1 MDIGMIDNE
10 KTRGLTPKKGY
21 ALKSKDGE
29 LLSDHEVF
37 LGKFSKPSD
46 FEEITIDEYN
56 TLLKEQEEKENADRH
71 EIE

>member
-1 MDIGMIDNE
+1 MIYNE
-10 KTRGLTPKKGY
+10 KTRGLSPKKGY

-37 LGKFSKPSD
+37 LGKFSKQSD
-46 FEEITIDEYN
+46 FVEITLDEYN
-56 TLLKEQEEKENADRH
+56 ALLKEREEKENADRH

>member
-1 MDIGMIDNE
+1 MIYNE

-29 LLSDHEVF
+29 LLSNHEIF
-37 LGKFSKPSD
+37 IGKFSKPSD
-46 FEEITIDEYN
+46 FEEIAMEEYN
-56 TLLKEQEEKENADRH
+56 ALLKEREDKANADRH

>member
-1 MDIGMIDNE
+1 MDIGMIYNE

-21 ALKSKDGE
+21 ALKSLDGE
-29 LLSDHEVF
+29 LLSEHEIF

-46 FEEITIDEYN
+46 FEEITLEEYAR
-56 TLLKEQEEKENADRH
+56 LIKEQEEKANADRH

>member
-1 MDIGMIDNE
+1 MIYNE
-10 KTRGLTPKKGY
+10 KTRGISPKKGY

-29 LLSDHEVF
+29 LISEHEIF

-46 FEEITIDEYN
+46 FEEITLEEYAR
-56 TLLKEQEEKENADRH
+56 LIKEQEEKANADRH

>member
-1 MDIGMIDNE
+1 MIYNE

-29 LLSDHEVF
+29 LLSDHEIF
-37 LGKFSKPSD
+37 IGKFSNPSD
-46 FEEITIDEYN
+46 FEEITLEEYN
-56 TLLKEQEEKENADRH
+56 ALLKEREEKENAYRH

>member
-1 MDIGMIDNE
+1 MIYNE
-10 KTRGLTPKKGY
+10 KTRGLSPKKGY
-21 ALKSKDGE
+21 ALKSMDGE

-37 LGKFSKPSD
+37 LGKFSKQSD

-56 TLLKEQEEKENADRH
+56 ALLKEREEKENADRH

>member
-1 MDIGMIDNE
+1 MIYNE

-21 ALKSKDGE
+21 ALKSRDGE
-29 LLSDHEVF
+29 LLSDHEIF
-37 LGKFSKPSD
+37 IGKFSKPSD

-56 TLLKEQEEKENADRH
+56 ALLKEREENENADRH

>member
-1 MDIGMIDNE
+1 MIYSEN
-10 KTRGLTPKKGY
+10 TRGLSPKKGY

-46 FEEITIDEYN
+46 FEEITLEEYN
-56 TLLKEQEEKENADRH
+56 ALLKEREEKENADRH

>member
-1 MDIGMIDNE
+1 MIYNE
-10 KTRGLTPKKGY
+10 KTSGLSPKKGY

-29 LLSDHEVF
+29 LLSDHEIF

-56 TLLKEQEEKENADRH
+56 ALLKKQEEKENADRH

>member
-1 MDIGMIDNE
+1 MIYNE
-10 KTRGLTPKKGY
+10 KTRGLSPKKGY

-29 LLSDHEVF
+29 LLSDHEIF

-56 TLLKEQEEKENADRH
+56 TLLKEQEEKANANRH
-71 EIE
+71 

>member
-1 MDIGMIDNE
+1 MIYNE

-29 LLSDHEVF
+29 LLSDHEIF
-37 LGKFSKPSD
+37 IGKFSKPRD
-46 FEEITIDEYN
+46 FEEITLEEYN
-56 TLLKEQEEKENADRH
+56 ALLKEQEEKANADRH

>member
-1 MDIGMIDNE
+1 MDIGMIYSE

-46 FEEITIDEYN
+46 YEEITIYEYN
-56 TLLKEQEEKENADRH
+56 ALLKEREEKENADRH

>member
-1 MDIGMIDNE
+1 MIYNE
-10 KTRGLTPKKGY
+10 KTRALAPKKGY

-29 LLSDHEVF
+29 LLSDHEIF

-46 FEEITIDEYN
+46 FGEITMEEYN
-56 TLLKEQEEKENADRH
+56 ALLKEQEEKENANRH

>member
-1 MDIGMIDNE
+1 MIYNE
-10 KTRGLTPKKGY
+10 NTRGLTPKKGY

-46 FEEITIDEYN
+46 FEEITLDEYN
-56 TLLKEQEEKENADRH
+56 AILKELEEKENADRH
-71 EIE
+71 

>member
-1 MDIGMIDNE
+1 MDIGMIYNE

-21 ALKSKDGE
+21 ALKSKNGE

-46 FEEITIDEYN
+46 FSEITIDEYN
-56 TLLKEQEEKENADRH
+56 ALLKEREEKENADRH

>member
-1 MDIGMIDNE
+1 MIYNE

-46 FEEITIDEYN
+46 FKEITLDEYN
-56 TLLKEQEEKENADRH
+56 ALLKEREEKENADGH

>member
-1 MDIGMIDNE
+1 MDIGMIYNE

-29 LLSDHEVF
+29 LLSDHEIF

-46 FEEITIDEYN
+46 FVEITWDE
-56 TLLKEQEEKENADRH
+56 
-71 EIE
+71 

>member
-1 MDIGMIDNE
+1 MIYNE

-29 LLSDHEVF
+29 LLSNHEIF
-37 LGKFSKPSD
+37 IGKFSKPSD
-46 FEEITIDEYN
+46 FEEITLEEYN
-56 TLLKEQEEKENADRH
+56 TLLKEREEKENADGH

>member
-1 MDIGMIDNE
+1 MDIGMIYNE
-10 KTRGLTPKKGY
+10 KKRGLTPKKGY

-29 LLSDHEVF
+29 LLSDHEIF

-46 FEEITIDEYN
+46 FEEITLDEYN
-56 TLLKEQEEKENADRH
+56 ALLKEREEKENAYRH

>member
-1 MDIGMIDNE
+1 MIYNE

-29 LLSDHEVF
+29 LLSDHEIF
-37 LGKFSKPSD
+37 IGKFLKPSD
-46 FEEITIDEYN
+46 FEEITIDEDN
-56 TLLKEQEEKENADRH
+56 TLLKKQEEKENADRH

>member
-1 MDIGMIDNE
+1 MDIGMIYNE

-29 LLSDHEVF
+29 LLSDHEIF
-37 LGKFSKPSD
+37 IGKFSKPSD
-46 FEEITIDEYN
+46 FEEITFDEYN
-56 TLLKEQEEKENADRH
+56 ALLKEREEKENADRH

>member
-1 MDIGMIDNE
+1 MIYNE
-10 KTRGLTPKKGY
+10 KTRGLSPKKGY

-29 LLSDHEVF
+29 LLSDHEIF

-46 FEEITIDEYN
+46 FVEITIDEYN
-56 TLLKEQEEKENADRH
+56 ALLKKQEEKENADRH

>member
-1 MDIGMIDNE
+1 MIYNE

-21 ALKSKDGE
+21 AMKSKDGE

-46 FEEITIDEYN
+46 FVEITLDEYN
-56 TLLKEQEEKENADRH
+56 ALLKELEEKENADRH
-71 EIE
+71 

>member
-1 MDIGMIDNE
+1 MIYNE
-10 KTRGLTPKKGY
+10 NTRGLTPKKGY
-21 ALKSKDGE
+21 ALKSLDGE
-29 LLSDHEVF
+29 LLSDHEIF

-56 TLLKEQEEKENADRH
+56 ALLKEREEKENADRH

>member
-1 MDIGMIDNE
+1 MIYNE

-21 ALKSKDGE
+21 ALKSRDGE
-29 LLSDHEVF
+29 LLSDHEIF
-37 LGKFSKPSD
+37 IGKFSKPSD

-56 TLLKEQEEKENADRH
+56 ALLKEREDNENADRH

>member
-1 MDIGMIDNE
+1 MDIGMIYNE
-10 KTRGLTPKKGY
+10 KTRGISPKKGY
-21 ALKSKDGE
+21 ALKSKYGE
-29 LLSDHEVF
+29 LLSDHEIF

-56 TLLKEQEEKENADRH
+56 ALLKEREEKENADRH